1 MTSTQVYILVPVFAL
16 RGRLGSG
23 CAVGLSQDAFHVL
36 ELNRGVPDLEARA
49 Q

>member
-16 RGRLGSG
+16 RRRLYRGRT
-23 CAVGLSQDAFHVL
+23 VRLSQDAFDVF
-36 ELNRGVPDLEARA
+36 ELNGGVPDLEARA

>member
-16 RGRLGSG
+16 RGPLGSG
-23 CAVGLSQDAFHVL
+23 CAVGLSQDAFHMF
-36 ELNRGVPDLEARA
+36 ELNGGVPDLEVRA